1 MSFIKGELC
10 PDHFNLMVADQK
22 YFMWTKNI
30 SLPEVELAE
39 PVLALSSELAEA
51 EEVAEDT
58 PELEP
63 RPENMCE

>member
-1 MSFIKGELC
+1 M
-10 PDHFNLMVADQK
+10 
-22 YFMWTKNI
+22 
-30 SLPEVELAE
+30 ELAE

-58 PELEP
+58 PEDEP